1 MPTTYHI
8 PGVGQLTAASDRD
21 LVEAL
26 RRATQEWVPS
36 GSLGEFMAGMALRA
50 YVLKGALVR
59 TDHVF
64 FFLTDLMDYG
74 FVTPIS

>member
-1 MPTTYHI
+1 
-8 PGVGQLTAASDRD
+8 
-21 LVEAL
+21 
-26 RRATQEWVPS
+26 VPS
-36 GSLGEFMAGMALRA
+36 GSLDEFMAGMALRA
-50 YVLKGALVR
+50 YVLKGAFVR